1 MSPWLETAGAVV
13 LGVAGICFA
22 RWLSLSPKRHWLG
35 AWLVSL
41 GVVLLYGAPRYI
53 RGLEFVPPFSWVA
66 ANRVQFVL
74 FPLIIPA
81 LLLTP
86 AAKLRGTRVRALL
99 AVLAGL
105 ALLKFSVFPAL
116 FPALNHNLLLHL
128 KTKID
133 RDGVCLQ
140 GTGYTCGPAAAVTA
154 LRQLGLPA
162 EEGEIAVWARTTS
175 VAGTPPDVL
184 AQTLRDH
191 FGLQG
196 VTARLRYFKTFPELK
211 QAGLTIAVV
220 KYNSMEDHYVTVL
233 SATETNLVV
242 GDPLNGRVTYT
253 EDDFAKI
260 WRYSGVVLGRRP

>member
-1 MSPWLETAGAVV
+1 MDPGLETAGAVV

-162 EEGEIAVWARTTS
+162 EEGEIAVWAEPPPWPEPRPMFWPKRC
-175 VAGTPPDVL
+175 GTISAFKASPRGCD
-184 AQTLRDH
+184 
-191 FGLQG
+191 LQN
-196 VTARLRYFKTFPELK
+196 VPR
-211 QAGLTIAVV
+211 
-220 KYNSMEDHYVTVL
+220 
-233 SATETNLVV
+233 TETSRF
-242 GDPLNGRVTYT
+242 DHRCCQ
-253 EDDFAKI
+253 I
-260 WRYSGVVLGRRP
+260 